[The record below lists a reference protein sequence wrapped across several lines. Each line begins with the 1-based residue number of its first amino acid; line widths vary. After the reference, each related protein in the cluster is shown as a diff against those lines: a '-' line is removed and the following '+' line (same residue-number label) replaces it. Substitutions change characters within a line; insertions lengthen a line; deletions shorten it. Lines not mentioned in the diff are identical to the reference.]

1 MRRLARS
8 APTLAILGLLS
19 GFGGGLFFK
28 KSPKEPTDFMKRTY
42 LKFHEKAS
50 LLVRVQS
57 PLFSSGEADRT
68 LGDIS
73 NNKKCPLSNC
83 NKEKQSVKIIH
94 DKIKV
99 HSLTGRITEDL
110 MFKAFKTVKKNRGA
124 AGIDKMTISMY
135 EKNLSE
141 NLLSLMRELKQGL
154 YQPVPLRRVHIPKGE
169 GKTRP
174 LGIPTV
180 KCRIAQ
186 EVIRRLINPT
196 FESRFHD
203 NSFGFRMGRNCHQA
217 VERVLQYAKQ
227 GYRYVV
233 DIDIKGFFD
242 NIPQNLIMT
251 SVAARIADGNILK
264 LIERLLNSG
273 VMEDGE
279 ITPTTKGTPQGGVIS
294 PLLANITLDHLD
306 WYLEDQGLKF
316 VRYADDFVILCKT
329 ETEAKNALDQV
340 QNFLKEMQLEVSP
353 EKTKISHFSKG
364 FDFLGFSIKSRS
376 IKMRTKSIEK
386 FKNNIRNI
394 TTRSHNLDKK
404 VIEKLNRV
412 IRGTVNY
419 FSTKFS
425 TMDSL
430 FYKLDRWI
438 RKRIRCMK
446 HKRIWK
452 TDHWRCTI
460 KHIEKMGLLNCYDL
474 HKARLHC

>member
-1 MRRLARS
+1 M
-8 APTLAILGLLS
+8 T
-19 GFGGGLFFK
+19 
-28 KSPKEPTDFMKRTY
+28 
-42 LKFHEKAS
+42 
-50 LLVRVQS
+50 
-57 PLFSSGEADRT
+57 
-68 LGDIS
+68 
-73 NNKKCPLSNC
+73 
-83 NKEKQSVKIIH
+83 KEKQSVNIIH

-110 MFKAFKTVKKNRGA
+110 MLKAFKAVKKNRGA

-154 YQPVPLRRVHIPKGE
+154 YQPVPLRRVHIPKGD

-186 EVIRRLINPT
+186 EVIRRLINSI

-217 VERVLQYAKQ
+217 VERLLQYAER
-227 GYRYVV
+227 GYRYAV
-233 DIDIKGFFD
+233 DVDIKGFFD
-242 NIPQNLIMT
+242 NIPHELIMD
-251 SVAARIADGNILK
+251 SVAARIADGNILN
-264 LIERLLNSG
+264 LIKKLLNSG
-273 VMEDGE
+273 VMEEGK

-306 WYLEDQGLKF
+306 WFLDRQGLNF

-329 ETEAKNALDQV
+329 ETEAKKALELV
-340 QNFLKEMQLEVSP
+340 QNFLDGMKLETST

-376 IKMRTKSIEK
+376 IQMRTKSREK
-386 FKNNIRNI
+386 FKNSIREI

-419 FSTKFS
+419 FSPKFS
-425 TMDSL
+425 TMKSS

-446 HKRIWK
+446 HKRIWQ
-452 TDHWRCTI
+452 TDNWRCSI
-460 KHIEKMGLLNCYDL
+460 KHIEKMGLLSCYDL
-474 HKARLHC
+474 YKARLHC

>member
-1 MRRLARS
+1 M
-8 APTLAILGLLS
+8 
-19 GFGGGLFFK
+19 
-28 KSPKEPTDFMKRTY
+28 
-42 LKFHEKAS
+42 
-50 LLVRVQS
+50 
-57 PLFSSGEADRT
+57 
-68 LGDIS
+68 
-73 NNKKCPLSNC
+73 N
-83 NKEKQSVKIIH
+83 IIH

-110 MFKAFKTVKKNRGA
+110 MLKAFKAVKKNRGA

-141 NLLSLMRELKQGL
+141 NLTSLMRELKQGL
-154 YQPVPLRRVHIPKGE
+154 YQPVPLRRVHIPKGD

-186 EVIRRLINPT
+186 EVIRRLINST

-203 NSFGFRMGRNCHQA
+203 NSFGFRTGRNCHQA
-217 VERVLQYAKQ
+217 VERVLQYAEQ

-233 DIDIKGFFD
+233 DVDIKGFFD
-242 NIPQNLIMT
+242 NIPHDLIMN
-251 SVAARIADGNILK
+251 SVAARIADGNILN
-264 LIERLLNSG
+264 LIEKLLNSG
-273 VMEDGE
+273 VMEEGK
-279 ITPTTKGTPQGGVIS
+279 IKPTTKGTPQGGVIS
-294 PLLANITLDHLD
+294 PLLANIALDHLD
-306 WYLEDQGLKF
+306 WFLEGHGFNF

-329 ETEAKNALDQV
+329 ENEAKKALELV
-340 QNFLKEMQLEVSP
+340 QKFLDGIKLETSP

-364 FDFLGFSIKSRS
+364 FDFLGFSIKKSSIQMRAKSR
-376 IKMRTKSIEK
+376 EK
-386 FKNNIRNI
+386 FKNSIREI

-419 FSTKFS
+419 FSPKFS
-425 TMDSL
+425 TMKTS

-452 TDHWRCTI
+452 TDNWRCTI
-460 KHIEKMGLLNCYDL
+460 KHINKMGLLSCYDL
-474 HKARLHC
+474 HKVRLHC